1 MYDDETTAD
10 LNEAIWLDRMD
21 ADLLQAQYEAEGNA
35 YARRQRRME
44 SLRAE
49 GMLVE
54 AAEACNHGSG
64 FPLDSIA
71 ASEGTT
77 GFGVDPF
84 AGEAGY
90 RCVDCG
96 SRLSGSP
103 WDGDVTVL
111 VPCEVI
117 RGDLS

>member
-1 MYDDETTAD
+1 MHADYDDYETTAD
-10 LNEAIWLDRMD
+10 LNEAWSLDRME
-21 ADLLQAQYEAEGNA
+21 ADMLQAQYEAEGNA
-35 YARRQRRME
+35 HARRQRKMLE
-44 SLRAE
+44 LRKE
-49 GMLVE
+49 GKLFA
-54 AAEACNHGSG
+54 AAEMCDHGGG

-84 AGEAGY
+84 AGEDGY

-96 SRLSGSP
+96 TRLSASP
-103 WDGDVTVL
+103 WDGGEIV

-117 RGDLS
+117 R